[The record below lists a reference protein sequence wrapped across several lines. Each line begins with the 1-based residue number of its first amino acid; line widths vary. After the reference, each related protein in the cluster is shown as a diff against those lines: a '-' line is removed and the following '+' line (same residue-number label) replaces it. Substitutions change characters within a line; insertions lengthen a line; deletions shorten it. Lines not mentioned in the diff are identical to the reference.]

1 MQIRGLQKIELY
13 KTRDVGSGNLTDS
26 LLEAEMQKS
35 KHEAVIKLRDGHY
48 ANDRIAGM
56 HMGRYWSH
64 RTRLQVCSCS
74 EVRLVKLNCCLM
86 RSRTRGVMD
95 LPQANKPLSR

>member
-1 MQIRGLQKIELY
+1 MQIRGLQKIERY
-13 KTRDVGSGNLTDS
+13 KSRDEGSGNLTDS
-26 LLEAEMQKS
+26 LLEADMQES
-35 KHEAVIKLRDGHY
+35 KHEAVTKLKDGHY
-48 ANDRIAGM
+48 ANDGMAGI

-74 EVRLVKLNCCLM
+74 EVCLVKLNCCLM